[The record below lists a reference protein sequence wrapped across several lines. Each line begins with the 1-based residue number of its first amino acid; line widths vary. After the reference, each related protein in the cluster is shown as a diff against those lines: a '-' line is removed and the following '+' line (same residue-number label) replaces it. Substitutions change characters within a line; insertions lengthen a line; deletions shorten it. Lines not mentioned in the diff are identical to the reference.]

1 MASSVS
7 SFLGR
12 LILRHFHGL
21 LKLKVVRRCPC
32 VFDMPF
38 SLQTLSYN
46 KYNLKPQ
53 TSEKQ
58 AKEILIRRQ
67 NTLRESMRKGHSLPW
82 GKPVSGVC
90 RIALGAGP
98 APHRASSSGDC
109 QRQ

>member
-1 MASSVS
+1 M
-7 SFLGR
+7 FPWLPW
-12 LILRHFHGL
+12 
-21 LKLKVVRRCPC
+21 LKVVRRSPY
-32 VFDMPF
+32 VFDIPF

-82 GKPVSGVC
+82 GKPVHWG
-90 RIALGAGP
+90 RGLG
-98 APHRASSSGDC
+98 HSFSLQVFVTC
-109 QRQ
+109 